1 MGAQLDRGRNHIE
14 SPLGEEILCLI
25 ITLKERPTNA
35 NSDAQQAMRDA
46 AQGCGVLTVAS
57 PVISSGPGDQRTSQD
72 LPFVIRA

>member
-1 MGAQLDRGRNHIE
+1 MFNYNFKR
-14 SPLGEEILCLI
+14 
-25 ITLKERPTNA
+25 KTNA